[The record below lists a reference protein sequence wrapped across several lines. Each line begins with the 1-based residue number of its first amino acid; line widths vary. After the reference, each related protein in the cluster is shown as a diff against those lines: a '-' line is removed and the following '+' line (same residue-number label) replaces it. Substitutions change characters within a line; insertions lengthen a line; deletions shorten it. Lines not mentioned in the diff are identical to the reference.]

1 MPTNK
6 RSGTVAR
13 LGLPCLFA
21 ALIAAGAFIAIPLPG
36 NPVPIVIQNLFVVLS
51 GLLLGPLAGGA
62 AVVLF
67 LCLGIV
73 GFPVFSG
80 GHGGLAVLAGPTGG
94 YLVGY
99 LLAAIVAGLLAG
111 KRKPGSTVIA
121 SILAFLLIL
130 ASGCV
135 GLRLLRNVGWTKAFA
150 VGALPFLIGDGI
162 KCILAVLLSLRLGP
176 FVDSI
181 RGRSVD
187 A

>member
-6 RSGTVAR
+6 SSGTVAR

-36 NPVPIVIQNLFVVLS
+36 NPVPVVVQNLFVVLS
-51 GLLLGPLAGGA
+51 GLLLGPLAGGVSVA
-62 AVVLF
+62 LF

-99 LLAAIVAGLLAG
+99 LVAAVTAGFLARR
-111 KRKPGSTVIA
+111 RKPVATIIA
-121 SILAFLLIL
+121 SILAFGLIL
-130 ASGCV
+130 AFGCT
-135 GLRLLRNVGWTKAFA
+135 GLHLLRNVGWAKALA
-150 VGALPFLIGDGI
+150 VGALPFLVGDGV
-162 KCILAVLLSLRLGP
+162 KCILAILLTLKLGP

-181 RGRSVD
+181 RRRTVN

>member
-1 MPTNK
+1 MPSNK

-21 ALIAAGAFIAIPLPG
+21 ALIAAGAFIAVPLPG

-51 GLLLGPLAGGA
+51 GLLLGPLAGGIS
-62 AVVLF
+62 VLLF

-94 YLVGY
+94 YLAGY
-99 LLAAIVAGLLAG
+99 LIAAIVAGLLAK
-111 KRKPGSTVIA
+111 KRRPVGTIIA
-121 SILAFLLIL
+121 AALAFLLIL
-130 ASGCV
+130 ASGCI
-135 GLRLLRNVGWTKAFA
+135 GLRLLKNVGWAKAFA
-150 VGALPFLIGDGI
+150 VGALPFLLGDGI
-162 KCILAVLLSLRLGP
+162 KCVLAILLSLRLGP

-181 RGRSVD
+181 RGRSGN